1 MAIQQKNVNLA
12 LQGGGSH
19 GAFTWGVLDK
29 LLEDGRINFTGI
41 SGTSAGAINAVLYAD
56 GMTKNGNDGAR
67 QAMHDF
73 WYKLSQ
79 AANWSPIK
87 RNAYNVLTGSWAV
100 DTSPGFMFYTALTRF
115 LSPYQLNPLSFNPIK
130 NILDECIDFE
140 RVRSSKKTQLFIS
153 ATNVETGRVKVFERQ
168 ELTPE
173 MVMASCCLPMVFKA
187 VEIDGV
193 PYWDG
198 GYMGNPVLFPFFNH
212 TDCADILVVQ
222 INPIERKGTPKTPQ
236 AISDR
241 INEIGFNSSLL
252 KDLRSVAFVS
262 RLIQRGVLS
271 GEEYRDNHIHIIE
284 NQDALKPLGV
294 SSKMNLEWGFLLHLR
309 DVGRETADKWLAEN
323 FSAIGKNSSVDI
335 AAMFQGTPIQ
345 PPKKSDN

>member
-1 MAIQQKNVNLA
+1 MVVEQKNVNLA

-29 LLEDGRINFTGI
+29 LLEDGRINFSGI

-56 GMTKNGNDGAR
+56 GMKKNGKEGAR
-67 QAMHDF
+67 EAMHNF
-73 WYKLSQ
+73 WHKLSM

-87 RNAYNVLTGSWAV
+87 RNAYNVMTGNWSV
-100 DTSPGFMFYTALTRF
+100 DTSVGFLFYTALTRF
-115 LSPYQLNPLSFNPIK
+115 LSPYQLNPLNFNPIK
-130 NILDECIDFE
+130 DILDECIDFE
-140 RVRSSKKTQLFIS
+140 RVRCCDKTQLFIS
-153 ATNVETGRVKVFERQ
+153 ATNVETGLVRVFESH
-168 ELTPE
+168 ELTSE
-173 MVMASCCLPMVFKA
+173 MVIASCCLPQVFQA
-187 VEIDGV
+187 VEIDGI

-198 GYMGNPVLFPFFNH
+198 GYMGNPVLFPFFDH

-262 RLIQRGVLS
+262 KLIQRGVLS
-271 GEEYRDNHIHIIE
+271 ADEYRDNHIHIIA
-284 NQDALKPLGV
+284 NQEALKPLGV
-294 SSKMNLEWGFLLHLR
+294 SSKMNLEWSFLLHLR
-309 DVGRETADKWLAEN
+309 DIGRATAEKWLAEN
-323 FSAIGKNSSVDI
+323 FTHVGEKSSVDI
-335 AAMFQGTPIQ
+335 AAMFQGTRVKAPE
-345 PPKKSDN
+345 